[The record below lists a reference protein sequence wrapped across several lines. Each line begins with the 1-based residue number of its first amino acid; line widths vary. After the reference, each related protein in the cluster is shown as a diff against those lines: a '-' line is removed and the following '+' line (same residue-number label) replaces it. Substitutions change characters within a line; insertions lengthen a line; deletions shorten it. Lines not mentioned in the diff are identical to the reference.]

1 VSLTILASAVKAI
14 PPFDFSVIALAPA
27 EVEAALD
34 ATFWL
39 RARAIAKFSFPG
51 WFDVIRK
58 ARTPA
63 G

>member
-1 VSLTILASAVKAI
+1 M
-14 PPFDFSVIALAPA
+14 SVIVLTPS
-27 EVEAALD
+27 EVDAALD

-39 RARAIAKFSFPG
+39 RARAIARFSFLG